1 MTLTLGDVERWD
13 PAAITTV
20 FDAAIKRSQG
30 TRTAS
35 AALTEMMRLL
45 SFGGDAAEAA
55 HAATRRTTLVL
66 DAHADTCDAV
76 GRAAQRSAEE
86 VASIRQRLRVI
97 RDTARDHHLTIKD
110 ATGVA
115 VPPRDLSSYS
125 TADQQSILDT
135 ALRLTQ
141 SITQLLADAD
151 VADEDLAAAIRGAD
165 GDLSPDQLNA
175 QLGHQPPRIPRVPA
189 PGSDPAEVTA
199 WWHRLTPGQQDRVKE
214 WFPDSIRNLD
224 GIPTDTRDDLNVPVL
239 QRELARLQRGWL
251 DRDGTWHTSPEKLA
265 DLQAL
270 QQTLTANP
278 GSSLILLDTTVNPRK
293 VLAALGIGDVDDAER
308 VGVTVGGMNT
318 RVRSHVDAMVTAAQT
333 QRAKAVELRERAG
346 LPNPDAVASIA
357 WLGYDTPTN
366 AKDVMHDWLARD
378 GARSL
383 NGFYRGLAATT
394 NVPQQHISAFG
405 HSYGSLVTSLAVQG
419 APVGDVVLYGSP
431 GTELTNASELGVPP
445 GHAYYLIGAQDH
457 IAETIPMFGAF
468 GAAPQD
474 VPGMVELS
482 AGTALAPGGALGDGR
497 LHERAFGHAEYDD
510 VGSNGELRMSGYN
523 MAAVLAGLPEDLIR
537 GHR

>member
-55 HAATRRTTLVL
+55 DAAATGTTLVL

-97 RDTARDHHLTIKD
+97 RDTARYHHLTIKD

-115 VPPRDLSSYS
+115 VPPVDLSAYS

-357 WLGYDTPTN
+357 WLGYDTPPH

-431 GTELTNASELGVPP
+431 GTQLTHPSELGVPP
-445 GHAYYLIGAQDH
+445 GHALY
-457 IAETIPMFGAF
+457 FV
-468 GAAPQD
+468 AA
-474 VPGMVELS
+474 
-482 AGTALAPGGALGDGR
+482 
-497 LHERAFGHAEYDD
+497 
-510 VGSNGELRMSGYN
+510 
-523 MAAVLAGLPEDLIR
+523 
-537 GHR
+537 